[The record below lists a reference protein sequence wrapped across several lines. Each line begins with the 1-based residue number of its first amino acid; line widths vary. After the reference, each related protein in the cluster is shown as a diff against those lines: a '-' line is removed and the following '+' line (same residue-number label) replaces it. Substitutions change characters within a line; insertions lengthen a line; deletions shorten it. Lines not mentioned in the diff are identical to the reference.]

1 MQPSTIENRRIE
13 VLDHLCDFVE
23 DIVNTKMLIP
33 ETSWQP
39 SDFLPDFR
47 SESFGEDVTA
57 LQERAKNIPNTL
69 IISLVGN
76 MITEEGLPNY
86 QSWFNLLE
94 GINRERNVASDY
106 AWVKWGRAWASEE
119 NRHGD
124 LLNKYLY
131 MSGRI
136 DMNAVEKTI
145 QRMLYNGFDNLTDGD
160 PYKGI
165 IYTAFQER
173 ATKIT
178 HVNTSR
184 LASQAGDDH
193 LSRICKVIAGD
204 EARHENAYKA
214 MMKRIFELDPN
225 EAILAFGHM
234 MWKHIVMPARMMDVK
249 DNKLSLFDTYAAIT
263 QEIGIYTSLDYANIV
278 EHLVDFW
285 GVEYLKDLTSEG
297 NKMQDY
303 LCKIPERY
311 KKLAERVQF
320 SPEPAMIWM

>member
-33 ETSWQP
+33 EKSWQP

-47 SESFGEDVTA
+47 SESFREDVTA
-57 LQERAKNIPNTL
+57 LQERAKNIPNTV

-76 MITEEGLPNY
+76 MITEEALPSY
-86 QSWFNLLE
+86 QSWFNMLE

-106 AWVKWGRAWASEE
+106 AWVKWGRAWTSEE

-145 QRMLYNGFDNLTDGD
+145 QRLLYNGFDNLSDGD
-160 PYKGI
+160 PYNGI
-165 IYTAFQER
+165 VYTSFQER
-173 ATKIT
+173 ATKIS

-225 EAILAFGHM
+225 EALLAFGKM
-234 MWKHIVMPARMMDVK
+234 MKKNIAMPAKLMDVK

-263 QEIGIYTSLDYANIV
+263 QEIGIYTSQDYANIV

>member
-1 MQPSTIENRRIE
+1 MQPSTINNKKLE

-23 DIVNTKMLIP
+23 DIVHTKMLIP
-33 ETSWQP
+33 ETCWQP

-47 SESFGEDVTA
+47 SESYKEELSE
-57 LQERAKNIPNTL
+57 LQERAANIPNTV

-76 MITEEGLPNY
+76 MITEEALPSY
-86 QSWFNLLE
+86 QSWFNMLE
-94 GINRERNVASDY
+94 GINRARNVASDY
-106 AWVKWGRAWASEE
+106 AWVKWGRAWTAEE

-145 QRMLYNGFDNLTDGD
+145 QRLLYNGFDNLTDGD
-160 PYKGI
+160 PYNGI
-165 IYTAFQER
+165 IYTSFQER
-173 ATKIT
+173 ATKIS
-178 HVNTSR
+178 HVNTGR
-184 LASQAGDDH
+184 LAALAGDDN
-193 LSRICKVIAGD
+193 LSKVCRIIAGD
-204 EARHENAYKA
+204 EARHENAYKS

-225 EAILAFGHM
+225 EALSAFGNM
-234 MWKHIVMPARMMDVK
+234 MWKHIVMPAKMMDVK
-249 DNKLSLFDTYAAIT
+249 DNKLSLFETYAAIT
-263 QEIGIYTSLDYANIV
+263 QEIGVYTAMDYANIV

-285 GVEYLKDLTSEG
+285 DVEHLRDLSPEG

>member
-1 MQPSTIENRRIE
+1 MQPSTIENKKLE

-23 DIVNTKMLIP
+23 NIVQTKMLIP
-33 ETSWQP
+33 ETCWQP
-39 SDFLPDFR
+39 SDYLPDFR
-47 SESFGEDVTA
+47 SESYKEEVSE
-57 LQERAKNIPNTL
+57 LQKRAKNIPNTV

-76 MITEEGLPNY
+76 MITEEALPSY
-86 QSWFNLLE
+86 QSWFNMLE
-94 GINRERNVASDY
+94 GINRTRNVASDY
-106 AWVKWGRAWASEE
+106 AWVKWGRAWTAEE

-145 QRMLYNGFDNLTDGD
+145 QRLLFNGFDNLTDGD
-160 PYKGI
+160 PYSGL
-165 IYTAFQER
+165 IYTSFQER

-178 HVNTSR
+178 HVNTGR
-184 LASQAGDDH
+184 LAAQAGDDH
-193 LSRICKVIAGD
+193 LSRICRIIASD
-204 EARHENAYKA
+204 EARHENAYKS
-214 MMKRIFELDPN
+214 MMKRIFELDQE
-225 EAILAFGHM
+225 EALMAFGNM
-234 MWKHIVMPARMMDVK
+234 MWKHIIMPARLMDVK
-249 DNKLSLFDTYAAIT
+249 DKKLSLFDTYAAIT
-263 QEIGIYTSLDYANIV
+263 QEIGVYTAMDYANIV

-285 GVEYLKDLTSEG
+285 GVEYLKDLSSEG